1 MSNLQV
7 IANEMLPVLEN
18 EQGEKF
24 VDARMLHEKL
34 LVNTRF
40 NDWIYR

>member
-18 EQGEKF
+18 EKGEKF
-24 VDARMLHEKL
+24 VNA
-34 LVNTRF
+34 
-40 NDWIYR
+40 

>member
-18 EQGEKF
+18 ELSGRLCI
-24 VDARMLHEKL
+24 VA
-34 LVNTRF
+34 LVGHYPTN
-40 NDWIYR
+40 